1 MKTIN
6 ISDETYNKIKDQLM
20 SEEKIDLNHLKDLI
34 GKQLFMRTVT
44 YHIVGKVENII
55 GSFFILSNA
64 SWIADSGRFMNAIKD
79 GELNEIEPLGDW
91 MVNYNSIT
99 DMGYW
104 KHSLN
109 LKQK

>member
-1 MKTIN
+1 
-6 ISDETYNKIKDQLM
+6 
-20 SEEKIDLNHLKDLI
+20 
-34 GKQLFMRTVT
+34 
-44 YHIVGKVENII
+44 
-55 GSFFILSNA
+55 
-64 SWIADSGRFMNAIKD
+64 MNAIKD